1 MNSELIEALQ
11 AAISDLLIRYPLYR
25 FRKKQAG
32 HDRLRVLVAAQKEF
46 LFAALS
52 QILPNGQLLD
62 TRLEVTV
69 CGAAPD
75 DCKMLLGKA
84 PALRRFVSIG
94 GMEDITETK
103 QPLAWLTFR
112 PDFHA
117 SDAEEWDY
125 VLICEDNGD
134 PGWPFDEEQLVAV
147 MDGAAASVTFPERRK
162 DSANDHIS
170 GEMLKQIAF
179 NTHYGYHKYAAPRA
193 TMEEIRAAFD
203 KEKYNSSST
212 LSNVLHIRSKLACCD
227 ILDTDLTIAARRFA
241 AYMKEHPEIIGRLAV
256 VEHNRWILEKVLKGF
271 QLQDDPEQ
279 LYQRANEGTHSVEGN
294 WHVALLPCDY
304 SERLTADD
312 WRADPEKPRPEL
324 DPLDRMSLK
333 VHQKC
338 GEIAAD
344 NREAIFDLLDYCGKL
359 IDKYPNG
366 STLDKARAAA
376 YWQSMY
382 SAVSHMYQKKRIA
395 TYRYDKSREELTK
408 LLKGDNCIRAD
419 QLRQNID
426 SIDLYLKPLREYI
439 VDKDYKEQDYL
450 MVQQIPFTLT
460 RKPQPVLVKF
470 FDVDGTDCQF
480 APWQMEP
487 SAVTYIGYAKTASR
501 LSALSDKAR
510 HIRDFLSYS
519 CNRVTV
525 QFHVLAASSVPVDG
539 CDSTIVT
546 THALQS
552 GAPDE
557 IFAIM
562 EQLFDEQVPDYME
575 LTDLTPALSIAAY
588 RCVSSRGIGIFYVD
602 GSRMCNISGAE
613 ELEYPAPVKGIT
625 VREMFEQAGA
635 VLAGCESSRM
645 SDLSNVYR
653 EFWKVSRTASNWR
666 EFCDFISKAYKAQA
680 AERTYPLYSAQ
691 PYDAPQERT
700 VRLNAQVLN
709 RLLPVIREM
718 EEAQYLCGT
727 RIKWLV
733 GDTMELTFQ
742 VRGERQHQGKLPA
755 DKLMEQLTQIA
766 GAYDYR
772 NSYDIKWSDG
782 KPELQVKKLRIQ
794 DVSLPKDCETE
805 YEQLLTGLEK
815 AHVINHLTICNG
827 IVSLDFAADE
837 FLFSLRNSGKV
848 LEYYLYY
855 TALQECQFDDAEVSW
870 SFFHSAGENAA
881 ENELDIICTKGTS
894 SLFISA
900 KNVNKGT
907 FKDPSFLN
915 NVCYEVSGLA
925 DTFGI
930 HATRVLAAP
939 IVPQFENDGKLGHY
953 VQRALSRGV
962 YLLGDKCFED
972 GNLSRVLD
980 RIARGDEDWCQFLLN

>member
-1 MNSELIEALQ
+1 MNSKLIEALQ

-32 HDRLRVLVAAQKEF
+32 HDRLRVLVAAEKEY
-46 LFAALS
+46 LYAVLS

-75 DCKMLLGKA
+75 DRDMLLGKA

-112 PDFHA
+112 PDFPA
-117 SDAEEWDY
+117 SDTEEWDY

-147 MDGAAASVTFPERRK
+147 MDGTAASVTFPERRK

-170 GEMLKQIAF
+170 EEMLKQIAF

-256 VEHNRWILEKVLKGF
+256 VEHNRWMLEKVLNGIK
-271 QLQDDPEQ
+271 LQDDYDQ
-279 LYQRANEGTHSVEGN
+279 IYQRVGEGTHSKDR
-294 WHVALLPCDY
+294 HVALLPCDY

-338 GEIAAD
+338 REIADD
-344 NREAIFDLLDYCGKL
+344 NREAIFGLLDYCGKL
-359 IDKYPNG
+359 IDKYPNS

-376 YWQSMY
+376 YLQSMH

-395 TYRYDKSREELTK
+395 AYRYDKSKLELLK
-408 LLKGDNCIRAD
+408 LLEHDDSMYAD
-419 QLRQNID
+419 DIRQNIKR
-426 SIDLYLKPLREYI
+426 IDLYLKSLREYI

-480 APWQMEP
+480 APWQLEP
-487 SAVTYIGYAKTASR
+487 RAVTYIGYAKTASR

-525 QFHVLAASSVPVDG
+525 QFHVLAASGVPVDG

-546 THALQS
+546 THALHS

-562 EQLFDEQVPDYME
+562 EQILDGQAPDYME
-575 LTDLTPALSIAAY
+575 LTDLSPALSIAAY

-602 GSRMCNISGAE
+602 GSRMCSISGAE

-653 EFWKVSRTASNWR
+653 KFWEVSRTASNWR
-666 EFCDFISKAYKAQA
+666 EFCDFISKAYKAQE
-680 AERTYPLYSAQ
+680 AEATYPLYKAQ
-691 PYDAPQERT
+691 PNEAPQERT
-700 VRLNAQVLN
+700 VRLDAQVLN

-727 RIKWLV
+727 RIKWIV

-742 VRGERQHQGKLPA
+742 VRGERQHEGKLPA
-755 DKLMEQLTQIA
+755 DRLMEQLAQIDCA
-766 GAYDYR
+766 HDSK

-980 RIARGDEDWCQFLLN
+980 RIARGDKDWCQFLLD